1 MTEVIV
7 RTQGELDAALKDPA
21 NRAIMIASE
30 DDVTLDV
37 SGTAGKNVG
46 ARSGILRVYGDARI
60 GSVFGDAQIESVFG
74 DARIGSVFGDAHVG
88 DVYGAARIEIV
99 YGDAH
104 VGDVYGA
111 AQIEIVYGDAHV
123 GDVYGNAKIEIVS
136 GDAHVGDVS
145 GNAKIESVYGDAH
158 VGDVSG
164 AAHVGDVFGAAHVG
178 DVYGDAH
185 VGDVYGNAKIE
196 SVYGDAHVGDV
207 SGAAHVGDVFGAAQ
221 IESVSGDAHV
231 GDVSGNAKIEIVFGN
246 AKIRHVRDES
256 KIRHVR
262 DKSTIMVVRGSVE
275 IESVYGYAM
284 VSLYDYARVK
294 RQLGVNAIAFVHS
307 PDARVSGAHVID
319 MTGTESHDPE
329 MWAAHTT
336 ADVLDGEVVLWKAL
350 GADLTSG
357 EEFGRPV
364 KWEVGQEVSCDD
376 WNPTPECGGG
386 LHLSPHPYDA
396 IMYRKEATRML
407 KCSATMSEI
416 VPIIYNNDSDKC
428 KVKSVRVI
436 AETNMDGT
444 PLTSEE
450 K

>member
-88 DVYGAARIEIV
+88 DVSGAARIEIV
-99 YGDAH
+99 YGDAQ
-104 VGDVYGA
+104 VGDVYGYA
-111 AQIEIVYGDAHV
+111 KIEIVSGAAHVGDVYGDAHV
-123 GDVYGNAKIEIVS
+123 GDVFGASHVGDVY

-145 GNAKIESVYGDAH
+145 GNAKIESVYGDAQIES
-158 VGDVSG
+158 VS
-164 AAHVGDVFGAAHVG
+164 
-178 DVYGDAH
+178 GDAH

-196 SVYGDAHVGDV
+196 S
-207 SGAAHVGDVFGAAQ
+207 
-221 IESVSGDAHV
+221 
-231 GDVSGNAKIEIVFGN
+231 VFGN

-407 KCSATMSEI
+407 KCSATMSDI

>member
-1 MTEVIV
+1 M
-7 RTQGELDAALKDPA
+7 G
-21 NRAIMIASE
+21 
-30 DDVTLDV
+30 
-37 SGTAGKNVG
+37 
-46 ARSGILRVYGDARI
+46 VYD
-60 GSVFGDAQIESVFG
+60 
-74 DARIGSVFGDAHVG
+74 
-88 DVYGAARIEIV
+88 Y
-99 YGDAH
+99 
-104 VGDVYGA
+104 
-111 AQIEIVYGDAHV
+111 
-123 GDVYGNAKIEIVS
+123 
-136 GDAHVGDVS
+136 
-145 GNAKIESVYGDAH
+145 AKIESV
-158 VGDVSG
+158 SG
-164 AAHVGDVFGAAHVG
+164 H
-178 DVYGDAH
+178 
-185 VGDVYGNAKIE
+185 
-196 SVYGDAHVGDV
+196 
-207 SGAAHVGDVFGAAQ
+207 
-221 IESVSGDAHV
+221 
-231 GDVSGNAKIEIVFGN
+231 
-246 AKIRHVRDES
+246 AKIRHVRDE
-256 KIRHVR
+256 
-262 DKSTIMVVRGSVE
+262 STIMVVRGSVE
-275 IESVYGYAM
+275 IAIVSDNAKVRHVHGNAKVMGVYDYAKIESVYGYAM

-294 RQLGVNAIAFVHS
+294 RQLGVHAIAFVHS

-386 LHLSPHPYDA
+386 LHLSPHPYEA
-396 IMYRKEATRML
+396 IMYREEATRML
-407 KCSATMSEI
+407 KCSATMSDI